1 VRIPTPDERT
11 IYSSHRQDDVD
22 ALAFPVLSEH
32 ALGMLRSAGEV
43 LHPRPGEL
51 LWDAGDPY
59 DLNLVLSG
67 GVLLLDRRDDRV
79 VFVVEEGDFVGE
91 LGMLMGQR
99 AFLPGVAMEGTT
111 LLRVRVQE
119 LRKLVEIS
127 GELSDVLLAALDA
140 RRRLLKR
147 IGEGGLVLAGD
158 DDRDLHRLQDFAER
172 NQIPYRTVLRSHRS
186 AWADLAETSAL
197 PEAGTAVVTGERRVM
212 TAPTTRD
219 LATALGIDLWGISD
233 DSRCDLL
240 VVGAGPAGLAAAV
253 YGASEGLDVVV
264 VEDIAIGG
272 QAGSSSRI
280 ENYLGFYQ
288 GVSGVELARAAMLQ
302 AVKFGTRLVS
312 PRSVTGLSQVPGGFR
327 VRLDDEHDVIASAVI
342 IASGVRY
349 RRLDLPGLADLEG
362 RGVYYAA
369 SQLEAKVVS
378 GRNAV
383 VVGGANSAGQAALF
397 LARHAGQ
404 VHVLI
409 RRDDLRDTMS
419 NYLAQR
425 LTHHE
430 RITVH
435 PRSELCGVHGTS
447 RLSALTWR
455 DHALDREVRLD
466 AAALFLMIGADPCT
480 AWLHEV
486 GAELDAKGFVV
497 TRDGF
502 ATSVPG
508 LFAVGDVRAGSVKRV
523 ASAVG
528 EGSVVISAVHA
539 YLAGIETASASA
551 PVR

>member
-1 VRIPTPDERT
+1 MPDERT
-11 IYSSHRQDDVD
+11 TYSSGERELDPLAWPVFSER
-22 ALAFPVLSEH
+22 ALEL
-32 ALGMLRSAGEV
+32 LRSAGEV
-43 LHPRPGEL
+43 LHPQAGEV

-59 DLNLVLSG
+59 DFHLVLAG
-67 GVLLLDRRDDRV
+67 GVLLVDRRDDRV
-79 VFVVEEGDFVGE
+79 VFVVEPGDFVGE

-99 AFLPGVAMEGTT
+99 AFLPGVAVEETV
-111 LLRVRVQE
+111 LLRVRVAE
-119 LRKLVEIS
+119 LLRLVEIS
-127 GELSDVLLAALDA
+127 GELSDVLLSALDA
-140 RRRLLKR
+140 RRRMLKR

-158 DDRDLHRLQDFAER
+158 GDRDLHRLEDFAER
-172 NQIPYRTVLRSHRS
+172 NQIPYRTVLRSDAAAWS
-186 AWADLAETSAL
+186 ALAETCAL
-197 PEAGTAVVTGERRVM
+197 PETGTAVVTGDRRVM

-219 LATALGIDLWGISD
+219 LATALGIDLWGISE

-264 VEDIAIGG
+264 VEDVAIGG

-280 ENYLGFYQ
+280 ENYLGFPQ
-288 GVSGVELARAAMLQ
+288 GVSGVELARSGMLQ

-312 PRSVTGLSQVPGGFR
+312 PRSVTGLWQEAGGFR
-327 VRLDDEHDVIASAVI
+327 VRLDDEHDVIARAVVV
-342 IASGVRY
+342 ASGVRY
-349 RRLDLPGLADLEG
+349 RRLDVPGLVGLEG

-369 SQLEAKVVS
+369 SELEAKEVA

-383 VVGGANSAGQAALF
+383 VVGGANSSGQAALF

-409 RRDDLRDTMS
+409 RRDDLRETMS

-425 LTHHE
+425 LIHHE
-430 RITVH
+430 RVTVH
-435 PRSELCGVHGTS
+435 ARSELSAVHGET

-455 DHALDREVRLD
+455 DHVLDRDVRVD

-480 AWLHEV
+480 TWLRDV
-486 GAELDAKGFVV
+486 GVELDAKGFVV

-508 LFAVGDVRAGSVKRV
+508 LFAVGDVRAGSIKRV

-539 YLAGIETASASA
+539 HLADTNPDSRRPDA
-551 PVR
+551 

>member
-1 VRIPTPDERT
+1 MSSTPAPDERT
-11 IYSSHRQDDVD
+11 IYSHQQHDVD
-22 ALAFPVLSEH
+22 SLAWPVFSEH
-32 ALGMLRSAGEV
+32 VLQMLRSAGEL
-43 LHPRPGEL
+43 LHPEPGEV

-59 DLNLVLSG
+59 DLTLVLAG
-67 GVLLLDRRDDRV
+67 GVLLVDRRDDRV
-79 VFVVEEGDFVGE
+79 VFVIQEGDFVGE

-99 AFLPGVAMEGTT
+99 AFLPGVAMEGSE
-111 LLRVRVQE
+111 LLRVRVEE

-127 GELSDVLLAALDA
+127 GELSDVLLSALDA
-140 RRRLLKR
+140 RRGLLTR

-158 DDRDLHRLQDFAER
+158 DDADLHRLQDFAER
-172 NQIPYRTVLRSHRS
+172 NQLPYRTVLRSDRS
-186 AWADLAETSAL
+186 AWAELARTSAL
-197 PEAGTAVVTGERRVM
+197 PEAGTAVVTGQRHVM
-212 TAPTTRD
+212 RAPTTRE

-240 VVGAGPAGLAAAV
+240 IVGAGPAGLAAAV
-253 YGASEGLDVVV
+253 NAASEGLDVVV
-264 VEDIAIGG
+264 VEDVAIGG

-280 ENYLGFYQ
+280 ENYLGYHR
-288 GVSGVELARAAMLQ
+288 GVSGVELARAGMLQ

-312 PRSVTGLSQVPGGFR
+312 PRSVTGLSRVPGGFR
-327 VRLDDEHDVIASAVI
+327 VTLDEERDVVACAVI
-342 IASGVRY
+342 VASGVRY
-349 RRLDLPGLADLEG
+349 RRLNLPGLGDLEG

-397 LARHAGQ
+397 LTRFAGH

-409 RRDDLRDTMS
+409 RREDLRATMS

-430 RITVH
+430 GVTVH
-435 PRSELCGVHGTS
+435 PRSELCDVHGTD

-455 DHALDREVRLD
+455 DHAVDRDVRID

-480 AWLHEV
+480 TWLDDV
-486 GAELDAKGFVV
+486 GVELDAKGFVV
-497 TRDGF
+497 THDDF

-508 LFAVGDVRAGSVKRV
+508 VFAVGDVRAGSVKRV

-528 EGSVVISAVHA
+528 EGSVVISAVHS
-539 YLAGIETASASA
+539 YLAARHAA
-551 PVR
+551 

>member
-1 VRIPTPDERT
+1 MSSIPVPDEQT
-11 IYSSHRQDDVD
+11 HYSSRRQDDVD
-22 ALAFPVLSEH
+22 ALAWPEFSQH
-32 ALGMLRSAGEV
+32 ALDLLWSSGEV
-43 LHPRPGEL
+43 LHPEPGEV

-59 DLNLVLSG
+59 DLYLVLDG
-67 GVLLLDRRDDRV
+67 QVLLVDRRDDRV
-79 VFVVEEGDFVGE
+79 VFVIEEGDFVGE

-99 AFLPGVAMEGTT
+99 AFLPGVAVEDTAV
-111 LLRVRVQE
+111 LRVRVDE
-119 LRKLVEIS
+119 LRRLVEIS
-127 GELSDVLLAALDA
+127 GELSDVLLSAFDA
-140 RRRLLKR
+140 RRRLLTR

-158 DDRDLHRLQDFAER
+158 DDRDLHRLQEFAER
-172 NQIPYRTVLRSHRS
+172 NQLPYRTVLRSDAS
-186 AWADLAETSAL
+186 AWSELARTTAL
-197 PEAGTAVVTGERRVM
+197 PERGTVVVTGQRRVM

-219 LATALGIDLWGISD
+219 LATALGIDLWCIPG

-264 VEDIAIGG
+264 VEDVAIGG

-280 ENYLGFYQ
+280 ENYLGFPR
-288 GVSGVELARAAMLQ
+288 GVSGAELARAAMLQ
-302 AVKFGTRLVS
+302 AVKFGTRLMS
-312 PRSVTGLSQVPGGFR
+312 PRSVTGMSPVAGGFR
-327 VRLDDEHDVIASAVI
+327 VRLDDELDIVACAVVIASGA
-342 IASGVRY
+342 RY
-349 RRLDLPGLADLEG
+349 RRLDVPGLADLEG

-369 SQLEAKVVS
+369 SELEAKVVS

-397 LARHAGQ
+397 LARHAGH

-435 PRSELCGVHGTS
+435 PRSELSAVHATS
-447 RLSALTWR
+447 RLSSLSWR
-455 DHALDREVRLD
+455 DHVLERDIELDT
-466 AAALFLMIGADPCT
+466 AGLFLMIGADPCT
-480 AWLHEV
+480 TWLREV
-486 GAELDAKGFVV
+486 GVELDAKGFVV

-502 ATSVPG
+502 VTSVPG
-508 LFAVGDVRAGSVKRV
+508 VFAVGDVRAGSVKRV

-528 EGSVVISAVHA
+528 EGSVVISAVHS
-539 YLAGIETASASA
+539 YLAGTKAS
-551 PVR
+551 

>member
-1 VRIPTPDERT
+1 VTSIPMPDERT

-22 ALAFPVLSEH
+22 ALAWPVFSEH
-32 ALGMLRSAGEV
+32 ALSMLRSAGEV
-43 LHPRPGEL
+43 LYPEPGEL

-59 DLNLVLSG
+59 DLNLVLTG

-79 VFVVEEGDFVGE
+79 AFVIEEGDFVGE

-119 LRKLVEIS
+119 LRRLVEIS
-127 GELSDVLLAALDA
+127 GELSDVLLSAFDA

-186 AWADLAETSAL
+186 AWTDLAETCAL
-197 PEAGTAVVTGERRVM
+197 PQAGTAVVTGERRVM

-253 YGASEGLDVVV
+253 YGSSEGLDVVV
-264 VEDIAIGG
+264 VEDVAIGG

-302 AVKFGTRLVS
+302 TVKFGTRLVS
-312 PRSVTGLSQVPGGFR
+312 PRSVTGLSQGPGGLR
-327 VRLDDEHDVIASAVI
+327 VRLDDEHDVVASAVI

-397 LARHAGQ
+397 LARYAGR

-430 RITVH
+430 RVTVH
-435 PRSELCGVHGTS
+435 PRSELSGVHGTS

-455 DHALDREVRLD
+455 DHALDRDVRLD

-480 AWLHEV
+480 TWLHEV
-486 GAELDAKGFVV
+486 GVELDAKGFVV

-528 EGSVVISAVHA
+528 EGSVVISAVHS
-539 YLAGIETASASA
+539 YLADAETT
-551 PVR
+551 